1 MNFVF
6 ISPHFPATC
15 KNICK
20 ALKNRG
26 INVLGIADTPYAML
40 EPDLKAVLTDYYE
53 VSDLHN
59 TDELARACGFFTYK
73 YGKIDRVESN
83 NEYWLMTDAAIREMF
98 NVFGK
103 KPDELRYCI
112 QKSLMKAKF
121 IEAGITVARGRVLD
135 NYQDAKNFVA
145 EVGFPIVGKP
155 DRGVGASGTY
165 KLESDAELQA
175 FFADKADDT
184 EYIFEEFISGQ
195 IVTYDGIVDRNGE
208 PVLAMSSVYGE
219 GVMESV
225 NSDNHIYFF
234 TDRHIDP
241 VIEEYG
247 RRILKTFDLKERFFH
262 FEFFRTHNDG
272 KILALEVNCR
282 APGGFT
288 MDMWNYACDT
298 DVYGIYADLVAYGKT
313 DISCERKYYSCHIG
327 RKSNRNYQHSH
338 GQIMNRFGHMVTNH
352 MELPAVLARAMGNY
366 VYLIRATEKNELMDA
381 VNYILWLD

>member
-20 ALKNRG
+20 ALRVRG
-26 INVLGIADTPYAML
+26 VNVLGIADTPYAML
-40 EPDLKAVLTDYYE
+40 EADLKEVLTDYYE

-59 TDELARACGFFTYK
+59 TDEIAQACGFFTYK

-83 NEYWLMTDAAIREMF
+83 NEYWLMTDAEIREQF

-121 IEAGITVARGRVLD
+121 IEAGISVARGRVLG
-135 NYQDAKNFVA
+135 NYHDARNFVD

-165 KLESDAELQA
+165 KLTNDYELQA
-175 FFADKADDT
+175 FFAEKPET

-195 IVTYDGIVDRNGE
+195 IITYDGIVDRYNE

-234 TDRHIDP
+234 TDRNIDP
-241 VIEEYG
+241 VIEEFG
-247 RRILKTFDLKERFFH
+247 RRILKTFDLRERFFH
-262 FEFFRTHNDG
+262 FEFFRNHADG
-272 KILALEVNCR
+272 RILALEVNCR

-298 DVYGIYADLVAYGKT
+298 DVYGIYADLVAYGHTEIK
-313 DISCERKYYSCHIG
+313 CERKYFACHIG
-327 RKSNRNYQHSH
+327 RKSNRDYKYNHD
-338 GQIMNRFGHMVTNH
+338 QIMNSIGHMVMNH
-352 MELPAVLARAMGNY
+352 MELPPVLARAMGNY
-366 VYLIRATEKNELMDA
+366 VYLIRTADKGELMDA
-381 VNYILWLD
+381 VKNILWVD

>member
-20 ALKNRG
+20 ALKDRG
-26 INVLGIADTPYAML
+26 VRVLGVADTPYAML
-40 EPDLKAVLTDYYE
+40 EPELKAALTDYYE

-59 TDELARACGFFTYK
+59 TEEIVRACGFFTYK

-83 NEYWLMTDAAIREMF
+83 NEYWLMTDATIREQF

-121 IEAGITVARGRVLD
+121 IETGVPVARGAVLD
-135 NYQDAKNFVA
+135 NYQDAQAFVA

-165 KLESDAELQA
+165 KISSAAELQA
-175 FFADKADDT
+175 FFAEKPDV
-184 EYIFEEFISGQ
+184 EYIFEEFISGE
-195 IVTYDGIVDRNGE
+195 IVTFDGIVDKNGE
-208 PVLAMSSVYGE
+208 PILCMSSVYGE

-225 NSDNHIYFF
+225 NSDNHIFF
-234 TDRHIDP
+234 YTNREIDP
-241 VIEEYG
+241 VVEDYG
-247 RRILKTFDLKERFFH
+247 RRILKSFDLKERFFH
-262 FEFFRTHNDG
+262 FEFFRTHKDG
-272 KILALEVNCR
+272 KILAIEVNVR

-288 MDMWNYACDT
+288 MDMWNYACDA
-298 DVYGIYADLVAYGKT
+298 DVYSIYADMVAYGKT
-313 DISCERKYYSCHIG
+313 GGECERKYYCCHIG
-327 RKSNRNYQHSH
+327 RKSNRDYLHRH
-338 GQIMNRFGHMVTNH
+338 EQIMETIGHMVKNH
-352 MELPAVLARAMGNY
+352 MELPAVLARAMGDY
-366 VYLIRATEKNELMDA
+366 VYLIRSKDKAELMEA
-381 VNYILWLD
+381 VRYVLWLD